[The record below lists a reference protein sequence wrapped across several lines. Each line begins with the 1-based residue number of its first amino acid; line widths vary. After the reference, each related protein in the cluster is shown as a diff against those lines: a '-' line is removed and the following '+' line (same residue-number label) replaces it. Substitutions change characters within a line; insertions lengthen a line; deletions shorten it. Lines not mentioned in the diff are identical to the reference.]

1 MMCHAYENM
10 HGVVDVVLCPYI
22 GRHLGRQS
30 VGQLRNAGSCL
41 ISTLY
46 ISRCGEISL
55 YHTVRL

>member
-22 GRHLGRQS
+22 QKHADGAE
-30 VGQLRNAGSCL
+30 LRTAVKTSSCSPSDC

-46 ISRCGEISL
+46 NTRRGKM
-55 YHTVRL
+55 